1 MDLIIGGAYQ
11 GKLAYAMEHFH
22 LTEEDLARYEGGF
35 DRSEEH
41 TSELQSRI

>member
-22 LTEEDLARYEGGF
+22 LTQEDLARYLELP
-35 DRSEEH
+35 EE
-41 TSELQSRI
+41 TEEVSAP